1 MGQKREYIP
10 LGLDEVRQALL
21 FIPADDREVWI
32 NIGNALKT
40 EFDDAGW
47 DLWDSWS
54 QSSDKYKAGDAW
66 KKWKSLKPG
75 KVSIRYLDKLA
86 RNSGWRRERRE
97 LTPEE
102 KQRLKAE
109 AEERRRLVAE
119 KVEADEAKLERMQL
133 AVAEACQRVLE
144 VHLNEQGASSYL
156 ERKGVGAHGVLFPCR
171 AVLVNVDS
179 QRERVDIWA
188 GEE

>member
-1 MGQKREYIP
+1 ALERAGVPVLHGVPGGQGGAAVMGQKREYIP

-97 LTPEE
+97 LTPG
-102 KQRLKAE
+102 
-109 AEERRRLVAE
+109 
-119 KVEADEAKLERMQL
+119 
-133 AVAEACQRVLE
+133 
-144 VHLNEQGASSYL
+144 QG
-156 ERKGVGAHGVLFPCR
+156 R
-171 AVLVNVDS
+171 
-179 QRERVDIWA
+179 
-188 GEE
+188 